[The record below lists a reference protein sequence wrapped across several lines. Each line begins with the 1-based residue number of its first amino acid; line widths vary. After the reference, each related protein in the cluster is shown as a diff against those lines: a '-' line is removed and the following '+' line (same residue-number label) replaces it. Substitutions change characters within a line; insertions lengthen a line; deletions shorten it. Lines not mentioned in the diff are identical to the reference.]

1 MVRYTKSFLNNSKK
15 INLVSKQYERSFR
28 NTTVN
33 IRIEEHCNYQQL
45 NINSIETTFYQTIN
59 DIKFDCEIFREAYIN
74 QRKQYKLLK
83 AYVEL
88 SNELINEDEYDLV
101 ENENIIEINNY
112 DYDVTHKAIYRFL
125 KKHQNYIQDYEAN
138 ELSEILGLPYKTV
151 NKVLKSRRNHG

>member
-1 MVRYTKSFLNNSKK
+1 MTRYTKSFLNNSKK
-15 INLVSKQYERSFR
+15 INLVSKQYEKSFR
-28 NTTVN
+28 NTTIN

-83 AYVEL
+83 AYIEL
-88 SNELINEDEYDLV
+88 NNELITEDEYDLI

-112 DYDVTHKAIYRFL
+112 DYAVTHKAIYRFL

-151 NKVLKSRRNHG
+151 NKILKNRINHG

>member
-1 MVRYTKSFLNNSKK
+1 MTRYTKSFLNNSKK
-15 INLVSKQYERSFR
+15 INLVSKRYERSFH

-59 DIKFDCEIFREAYIN
+59 DIKFDYEIFREAYIN

-88 SNELINEDEYDLV
+88 NNKLINEYEYDLI
-101 ENENIIEINNY
+101 ENENIIKINNY
-112 DYDVTHKAIYRFL
+112 DYDVTYKAIYRFL

-151 NKVLKSRRNHG
+151 NKILKNRRNHG